1 MAVLSSSSESSESE
15 SESEPLDSSDVDDLE
30 NWMIL
35 GQGRQDGDQSIS
47 LNVEGGSYSSS
58 IGGPFFYHLLS
69 KVGFL
74 IKVWIF

>member
-58 IGGPFFYHLLS
+58 IGGPFFIIYCLKWVS
-69 KVGFL
+69 
-74 IKVWIF
+74 